1 MEILGIIFICVY
13 EYYVGIVHLNF
24 EKYMCENIMSNL
36 IKYYLMKF
44 YTWYKNNTLITVIR
58 YSSHKDL

>member
-36 IKYYLMKF
+36 IKYYLIKF
-44 YTWYKNNTLITVIR
+44 YT
-58 YSSHKDL
+58 